1 MAVIHRMSKLAAT
14 TSLTGQDTQSLC
26 CVAPCNLWAVSQGQ
40 LTRSVHI
47 LFVVAV
53 VTSARVHDTALRQVS
68 ERVYRIL
75 DEELSGAGKNLLP
88 KSLTPLH
95 DRLQQSEGGLS
106 ALASKHIVTVCIC
119 C

>member
-1 MAVIHRMSKLAAT
+1 MSKLAAT

-26 CVAPCNLWAVSQGQ
+26 CAAPCNLWAVNQGQ
-40 LTRSVHI
+40 LIRSVRI
-47 LFVVAV
+47 LCITIVF
-53 VTSARVHDTALRQVS
+53 TSPHFCDTAVWQVS

-75 DEELSGAGKNLLP
+75 DEELSGAGKSLLP

-95 DRLQQSEGGLS
+95 DRLQQSEGGPS
-106 ALASKHIVTVCIC
+106 ALASKHMVIVCIC